1 MTPENNSNQNVIK
14 IHYSSL
20 PLCCMGDKVSSH
32 PKVNLPIEKSLDKTI
47 QCPYCSTIYVLV
59 NDEN

>member
-32 PKVNLPIEKSLDKTI
+32 PKVYLPIENKTFEQQSIHISL
-47 QCPYCSTIYVLV
+47 S
-59 NDEN
+59 